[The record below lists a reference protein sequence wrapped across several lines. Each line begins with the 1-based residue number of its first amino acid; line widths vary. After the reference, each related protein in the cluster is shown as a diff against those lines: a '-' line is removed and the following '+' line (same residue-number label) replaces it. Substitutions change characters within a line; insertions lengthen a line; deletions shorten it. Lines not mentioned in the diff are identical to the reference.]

1 MADYQVPNAKDM
13 HASFACPECGSKKQY
28 MKPLLN
34 SGIHM
39 FRFFVQCLECG
50 HEYTYKKPLPNLNR
64 QLSKDPLAWCMLLAM
79 VLGLS
84 FMLFG

>member
-1 MADYQVPNAKDM
+1 MADYYVPNASET
-13 HASFACPECGSKKQY
+13 HTSFACPEGGSKKQH
-28 MKPLLN
+28 MTPLLN

-39 FRFFVQCLECG
+39 FRFFVQCLECD

-64 QLSKDPLAWCMLLAM
+64 QLSKDPVAWLMLLAM
-79 VLGLS
+79 VFVFG